1 MADGENPN
9 SGHNSGTGIEVE
21 GLTQERFA
29 HHVAAIT
36 RQKAAVVAEREKLN
50 KLRKSAKADGI
61 VLKELDATMIVAD
74 MNRVEQ
80 EEYVERTRWY
90 LEMLRVPAGS
100 QMTLKF
106 EKPKDGK
113 SGDKKRAEQAA
124 EEALGKGYRAG
135 LEERPDSE
143 NPYQPNT
150 DEGQAWLKG
159 RHDGLQSL
167 DEQLQEQA
175 LKDESVNMDEDPLAE
190 GGDEGGDE

>member
-1 MADGENPN
+1 MADGEDPN
-9 SGHNSGTGIEVE
+9 VGHNSGKGIEVE

-36 RQKAAVVAEREKLN
+36 RQKAVVVAERERMN

-61 VLKELDATMIVAD
+61 VLKELDATMVVAD

-80 EEYVERTRWY
+80 EQYVERTRWY

-106 EKPKDGK
+106 DKPKDGK
-113 SGDKKRAEQAA
+113 GGDKKRAEQAV

-135 LEERPDSE
+135 LEEKPDSE
-143 NPYQPNT
+143 NPYQANS

-167 DEQLQEQA
+167 DEQLREQA
-175 LKDESVNMDEDPLAE
+175 LKDEDVDIDDDPLGDDE
-190 GGDEGGDE
+190 GDEE